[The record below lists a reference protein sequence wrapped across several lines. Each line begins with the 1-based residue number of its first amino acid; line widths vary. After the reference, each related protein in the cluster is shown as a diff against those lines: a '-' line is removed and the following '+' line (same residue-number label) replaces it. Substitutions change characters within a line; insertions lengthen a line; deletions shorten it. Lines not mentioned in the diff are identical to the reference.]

1 MRLDVATT
9 IHADSPFNKLKAA
22 LNCDS
27 HVVDERANAP
37 VSLTSRTLSYLIE
50 HPSTLSK
57 FIQDQFMWTDGS
69 RISEGH
75 AKSFAMDV
83 CVQFRTCAV
92 ALLAVPRCTQ
102 RPRLIG
108 VAVQSWPFRIVFGF
122 LAEPSGMVVL
132 LAVGL
137 SMLTGAHEHR
147 CAMALGQL
155 WTLRRVRW
163 PRVSVHRPP
172 PPRGPAAHPNFARG
186 TVQQVAGTPALP
198 RPPCKEVVH
207 PPWPSPR
214 AFTTVHVLA
223 VVFLSIAARPFPWF
237 GTARVLQLPQQRT
250 MVQLPSL
257 LLKCFVD
264 DSLRSHV
271 CCALAPFQARSRL
284 R

>member
-1 MRLDVATT
+1 MRRVL
-9 IHADSPFNKLKAA
+9 P
-22 LNCDS
+22 
-27 HVVDERANAP
+27 
-37 VSLTSRTLSYLIE
+37 
-50 HPSTLSK
+50 
-57 FIQDQFMWTDGS
+57 WTFVYS
-69 RISEGH
+69 SVR
-75 AKSFAMDV
+75 
-83 CVQFRTCAV
+83 
-92 ALLAVPRCTQ
+92 LLAVPTCTQ

>member
-155 WTLRRVRW
+155 WTLRRARS
-163 PRVSVHRPP
+163 PRGCVHRRRPP
-172 PPRGPAAHPNFARG
+172 NSALE
-186 TVQQVAGTPALP
+186 TVAGTPALVGH
-198 RPPCKEVVH
+198 RAEVVQR
-207 PPWPSPR
+207 PWPSPR
-214 AFTTVHVLA
+214 AFTTVNVLCG
-223 VVFLSIAARPFPWF
+223 L
-237 GTARVLQLPQQRT
+237 T
-250 MVQLPSL
+250 
-257 LLKCFVD
+257 
-264 DSLRSHV
+264 HV
-271 CCALAPFQARSRL
+271 CCAQAPFLRFRL
-284 R
+284 SCWNQRLV